1 MSLSE
6 VNNLIEEQ
14 NTPHDIFPV
23 LDANNRLQGIIQL
36 EKIVSVMLDKNL
48 GNTLLVY
55 DIMEHVNF
63 SVAVDDDLAWVTDNF
78 DRHGGKHLP
87 VCAQDGTFE
96 GFVSKNT
103 IFTLYRKLSKNSDE
117 F

>member
-1 MSLSE
+1 
-6 VNNLIEEQ
+6 
-14 NTPHDIFPV
+14 
-23 LDANNRLQGIIQL
+23 
-36 EKIVSVMLDKNL
+36 MLDKDL
-48 GNTLLVY
+48 GNTLLVF
-55 DIMEHVNF
+55 DIMEHSNF
-63 SVAVDDDLAWVTDNF
+63 SVSMDDDLAWVTDNF

-87 VCAQDGTFE
+87 VCSADGTFQ

>member
-1 MSLSE
+1 
-6 VNNLIEEQ
+6 
-14 NTPHDIFPV
+14 
-23 LDANNRLQGIIQL
+23 
-36 EKIVSVMLDKNL
+36 MLDKNL

-63 SVAVDDDLAWVTDNF
+63 SVSMDDDLAWVTDNF
-78 DRHGGKHLP
+78 ERHGGKHLP
-87 VCAQDGTFE
+87 VCSSDGLFK